1 MLTIEITPFLW
12 YTVEKGVEIIIN
24 LPKRKNNRI
33 SWYDY
38 SKSGA
43 YFITICTKDK
53 QNILGYIK
61 SSSVG
66 DDAHIVPILKLSDKG
81 KVCEK
86 YINSIADNK
95 NIFVDKYV
103 IMPNHIHMIISIKN
117 TTFSADTSSE
127 KCELE
132 INQHRKSIS
141 KIIRSFKTLVSKGI
155 GETIFQRSFHDHVIR
170 NRDDYRNIWK
180 YINNNPANWAKDCFY
195 TE

>member
-1 MLTIEITPFLW
+1 MND
-12 YTVEKGVEIIIN
+12 EKFN
-24 LPKRKNNRI
+24 HTYRI
-33 SWYDY
+33 ASARAPWHDY
-38 SKSGA
+38 NGGA

-53 QNILGYIK
+53 QNILGYINP
-61 SSSVG
+61 SSVG

-127 KCELE
+127 KCKLE

-141 KIIRSFKTLVSKGI
+141 KIIRSFKTLVSKEI